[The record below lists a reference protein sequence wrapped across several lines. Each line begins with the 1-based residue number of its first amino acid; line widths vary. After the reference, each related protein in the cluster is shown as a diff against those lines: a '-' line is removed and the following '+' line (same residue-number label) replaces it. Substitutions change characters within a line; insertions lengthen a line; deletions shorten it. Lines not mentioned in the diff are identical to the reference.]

1 MSFQPILPM
10 GGLAGWSFL
19 QRTLETQQR
28 NFDNS
33 AANKR
38 EIEYFKA
45 NIAKADT
52 AEKLVQDRTL
62 LKVALGAFGLD
73 QDIDKRAYIRKVL
86 EEGTEAEGAM
96 ANRLVDRKYRE
107 FAASFG
113 YGDAKGAQV
122 GRAEFVEQVVSSYRI
137 RQFEVAVGDVDN
149 AMRLALNFEREA
161 GRLMSRGLSD
171 EGVAFALLGDRAM
184 NEVVKGALNLPRE
197 FSSIELDRQAELFIE
212 GLEKVTGM
220 DGVSGLADPAGREK
234 IIRRFLLREQIA
246 QGPGA
251 STPGYAAL
259 QLFQASGFGANAAA
273 NLFRSSLL

>member
-1 MSFQPILPM
+1 MSYQPILPM
-10 GGLAGWSFL
+10 GGLVGWSFL

-28 NFDNS
+28 NFD
-33 AANKR
+33 AAAVNKR

-73 QDIDKRAYIRKVL
+73 QDIDKRAYVRKVL
-86 EEGTEAEGAM
+86 EEGTETEGAI
-96 ANRLVDRKYRE
+96 ATKLLDRKYRE
-107 FAASFG
+107 FAAAFG

-122 GRAEFVEQVVSSYRI
+122 GRPDFVEQVLSSYRI

-149 AMRLALNFEREA
+149 AMRLSLNFEREA
-161 GRLMSRGLSD
+161 GKLMSRGLSK

-184 NEVVKGALNLPRE
+184 SEVVKGALNLPGE
-197 FSSIELDRQAELFIE
+197 FAGIEVDRQAELFVE
-212 GLEKVTGM
+212 GLEKITGM

-234 IIRRFLLREQIA
+234 IIRRFLIREQIA
-246 QGPGA
+246 QGPSA
-251 STPGYAAL
+251 STPGFAAL
-259 QLFQASGFGANAAA
+259 QLFQQSGFGANATA